1 MKSVVV
7 YAKGSVESK
16 GVHSLCPADI
26 LPLSGGKQ
34 DLLGLNLVT
43 KLSELQASGWAMM
56 AIGVVFA
63 ALLPVFLI
71 AINVVYITDSDW
83 LYTYNWWRN
92 GVSEQTGL
100 PVSELDSAANQIK
113 GYFAND
119 AERLDVQVN
128 TSRGVVSLFDE
139 REILH
144 MIDVKDLMRY
154 VAGVSVW
161 SGVGLILCVALGL
174 SIRRR
179 AFFASMSRWL
189 RWCALVWGLMIAAV
203 VVVAVIDFTWI
214 FTQFHLLS
222 FANDLWQLDPFRH
235 YLLLLFPE
243 RFFLEATLFIAL
255 LTVIEFVGLYVGVR
269 LVEIRFTEDQS

>member
-1 MKSVVV
+1 MTKS
-7 YAKGSVESK
+7 
-16 GVHSLCPADI
+16 
-26 LPLSGGKQ
+26 Q
-34 DLLGLNLVT
+34 NLD
-43 KLSELQASGWAMM
+43 ASRWGMLVL
-56 AIGVVFA
+56 GVVFA

-71 AINVVYITDSDW
+71 AINVVYVTDSDW

-92 GVSEQTGL
+92 GVSERTGL
-100 PVSELDSAANQIK
+100 PVSELDSAADQIK
-113 GYFAND
+113 DYFVND
-119 AERLDVQVN
+119 AERLDVRVN

-154 VAGVSVW
+154 VETVSVW
-161 SGVGLILCVALGL
+161 SGIVLVLCTAFGLA
-174 SIRRR
+174 IRRSE
-179 AFFASMSRWL
+179 FFASMSRWL
-189 RWCALVWGLMIAAV
+189 RWCALVWGLIIAAV
-203 VVVAVIDFTWI
+203 VVVAIIDFTWI

-255 LTVIEFVGLYVGVR
+255 LTVIEFAGLYVGAR
-269 LVEIRFTEDQS
+269 LVEIRLSRDQS